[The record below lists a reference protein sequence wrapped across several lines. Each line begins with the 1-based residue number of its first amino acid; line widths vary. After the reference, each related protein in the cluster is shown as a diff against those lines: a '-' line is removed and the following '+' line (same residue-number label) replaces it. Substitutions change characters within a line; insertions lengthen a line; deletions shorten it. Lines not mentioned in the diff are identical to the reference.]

1 MSDTAEFKRNFMT
14 TDRLL
19 QTVGGLLLLVT
30 SGISWRLYDRVDNHE
45 GRLIRVEE
53 RAENAATSAKEM
65 KDDIRIIKDELKS
78 IAVAVGAKK
87 P

>member
-1 MSDTAEFKRNFMT
+1 MSETAEIKRNFMT

-19 QTVGGLLLLVT
+19 QTVGGLLLLIT

-53 RAENAATSAKEM
+53 RADNAAAAAREM
-65 KDDIRIIKDELKS
+65 KDDIKAIKGKLDD
-78 IAVAVGAKK
+78 IAIAVGAKR